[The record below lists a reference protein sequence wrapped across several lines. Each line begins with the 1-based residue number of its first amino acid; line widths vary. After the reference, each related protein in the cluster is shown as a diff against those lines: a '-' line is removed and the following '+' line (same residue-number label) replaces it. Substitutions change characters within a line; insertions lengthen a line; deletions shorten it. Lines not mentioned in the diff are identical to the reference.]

1 MTERAYTAPTT
12 KARMA
17 AAIALADFNADRP
30 EGLWEAVSYRL
41 KNLGGSSKVQAFSVC
56 FLDKL
61 GQTIGTQ
68 YLGNFIS

>member
-1 MTERAYTAPTT
+1 MTTRAYTTPTT
-12 KARMA
+12 KARLA
-17 AAIALADFNADRP
+17 AKIALADFNRDRP
-30 EGLWEAVSYRL
+30 EELWEAVGFRL

-61 GQTIGTQ
+61 GQTIGSQ